1 MGGIQRADL
10 YGRFVLRRLGTTGI
24 LLAIVLAFGW
34 FPPLNDAV
42 YPPPEASVMVSPV
55 PASASP
61 TPGASPSPTAL
72 IAPTS
77 EPTTPDASPGDV
89 SVSGQ
94 SGTATWFCLE
104 GVSRCTYGV
113 SDGMYAA
120 IRRDLLFLLGRRV
133 RVCADRCIEVTII
146 DCNCGPSANLI
157 DLYST
162 AFLQLAPLSDGRVR
176 VTVEW
181 TDRD

>member
-1 MGGIQRADL
+1 MIRRA
-10 YGRFVLRRLGTTGI
+10 GATGI

-34 FPPLNDAV
+34 LPPLNDAV
-42 YPPPEASVMVSPV
+42 YPPPEDRGSTVSGIPTAPV
-55 PASASP
+55 EIDGSGG
-61 TPGASPSPTAL
+61 PGPSPTAL
-72 IAPTS
+72 VVPTA
-77 EPTTPDASPGDV
+77 EPAIPASSAGDA

-162 AFLQLAPLSDGRVR
+162 AFLQLAPLSDGRVQ